1 MQLSMIQETIRTEL
15 VSFWME
21 MRKEMKAKVKKSK
34 VIIVGLRIMVFVGQE
49 D

>member
-1 MQLSMIQETIRTEL
+1 MSMIQETIRTEL
-15 VSFWME
+15 ASFRMK
-21 MRKEMKAKVKKSK
+21 MQKEMKAEVKKSK